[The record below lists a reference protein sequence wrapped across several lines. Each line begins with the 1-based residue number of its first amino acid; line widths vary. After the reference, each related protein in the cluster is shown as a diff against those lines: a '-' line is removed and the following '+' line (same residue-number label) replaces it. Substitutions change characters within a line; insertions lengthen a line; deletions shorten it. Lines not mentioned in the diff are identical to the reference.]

1 MQQIKLVALI
11 AWACLALGSVCTAQ
25 LARIGALSAAGASDE
40 LKRAVEDNGYR
51 LVLDQGWTA
60 EFWFVRQLKTET
72 KDTSGALYPELTNG
86 EFVGVVDLPQG
97 MTDFRGQAIPAG
109 AYTLR
114 YQLIPQDGNHMGVNP
129 TRDAIVLVPVAADPG
144 PAKTLDFDSLVKLGR
159 QASGTAHPALLV
171 AAQPSGTSFPSV
183 VKDDQGHWNV
193 QAKGHTAGGD
203 LPLAVT
209 VVGKFEG

>member
-97 MTDFRGQAIPAG
+97 MTDFRGQAIPPG

-114 YQLIPQDGNHMGVNP
+114 YQLIPQDGNHMGVSPNP
-129 TRDAIVLVPVAADPG
+129 DFLLAIPIASDRDPEQHYAYKKLVALSAQSTGSSHPAVIALETANEPRSMSRDAQLTVLTIAIPTARGGAE
-144 PAKTLDFDSLVKLGR
+144 KLGIVVK
-159 QASGTAHPALLV
+159 GTA
-171 AAQPSGTSFPSV
+171 AQ
-183 VKDDQGHWNV
+183 
-193 QAKGHTAGGD
+193 
-203 LPLAVT
+203 
-209 VVGKFEG
+209 